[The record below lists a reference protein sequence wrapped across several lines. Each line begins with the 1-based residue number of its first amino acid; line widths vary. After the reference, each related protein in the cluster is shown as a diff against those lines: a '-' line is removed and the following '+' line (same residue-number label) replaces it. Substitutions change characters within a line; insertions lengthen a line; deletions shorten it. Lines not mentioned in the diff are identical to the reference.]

1 VLRYLIRRLFFLL
14 PMIVVISA
22 LVFVAMRMIP
32 VDPAELVIGP
42 YATAEQRELARQKL
56 GLDKPLVV
64 QYATYVGNAMNGDLG
79 RSIKSGKEVT
89 ALIRDTLPYT
99 LLLGG
104 VALTFAYLLA
114 IPMGVLAAVRQNTWV
129 DQGSMAIA
137 LIGISVPNFWLG
149 LLLILTFAVGL
160 RWLPATGSG
169 TWAHLVLPSI
179 ALGLQYTAIVAR
191 MTRSSVLEVLRQDYI
206 RALHAKGLHRGKV
219 IYVHALKNAVIPIIS
234 LMGLHISAVVGGS
247 VIVETIFAWPGMGQL
262 LINSIVGRD
271 FPVVQG
277 VLTLLGIAVLLAN
290 LAADVLYTFADP
302 RIKYSAHR

>member
-1 VLRYLIRRLFFLL
+1 LFFLL

>member
-1 VLRYLIRRLFFLL
+1 MIRYLLHRFLFLL
-14 PMIVVISA
+14 PMTLIISA

-32 VDPAELVIGP
+32 VDPAELVVGP

-56 GLDKPLVV
+56 GLDKPIAV
-64 QYATYVGNAMNGDLG
+64 QYAIYLQNAVGGDLG
-79 RSIKSGKEVT
+79 RSIKTGKEVT
-89 ALIRDTLPYT
+89 ALIGDTLPNT

-114 IPMGVLAAVRQNTWV
+114 IPIGVLAAVRQNTLV
-129 DQGSMAIA
+129 DQGAMAVA

-160 RWLPATGSG
+160 RWFPATGSG

-179 ALGLQYTAIVAR
+179 TLGLQYTAIVAR

-206 RALHAKGLHRGKV
+206 RALHAKGLERSKV

-262 LINSIVGRD
+262 LINSIIGRD

-277 VLTLLGIAVLLAN
+277 VLTLLGVAVLLAN
-290 LAADVLYTFADP
+290 LLADVLYTLADP